1 MVLDKLQGP
10 GMLNKHLIQIGYIQS
25 KQDYY
30 MFTKNGDFTAIVVY
44 VDDLLIIG
52 SSLSQIQ
59 FVKNSLHEA
68 FTINDLDHL
77 KYCLELKLL
86 ELLHVFS

>member
-1 MVLDKLQGP
+1 
-10 GMLNKHLIQIGYIQS
+10 
-25 KQDYY
+25 

-77 KYCLELKLL
+77 KY
-86 ELLHVFS
+86 F